1 MAGTKKNIKI
11 PPQAI
16 EFEEAVLGAIMTDK
30 NAMAEVGD
38 ILAPEVFYKD
48 SHKEIY
54 RVIEYLF
61 QNAEPIDIFT
71 IKNQLQKNKKLEHCG
86 GTHYLGE
93 LTHKVISSSNI
104 EYHSRIIVQ
113 KHIQRELISTCS
125 DIINDAFDES
135 TDAIEL
141 LDKVES
147 KIFAISE
154 GNIKKKSLN
163 ASKLIQSA
171 IKEIERI
178 GNMPDGLSGIPS
190 GFDEIDN
197 VTSGWQ
203 NSELIILAARPGMGK
218 TSFVLSMARNISVDY
233 KMPVA
238 IFSLEMSSIQL
249 ITRLITA
256 ETGLSQ
262 QKLRSGDLDKWEWE
276 ILHNKIKKI
285 EQADIYIDDT
295 PALSIFDLRAKCRR
309 LQSEH
314 GIKIIIVDYL
324 QLMTTKDH
332 KGNREQEISHISRS
346 LKSIAKELEVP
357 VIALSQLS
365 RAVESRKPSR
375 PILSDLRESGAIEQ
389 DADIV
394 SFIYRPETYNVTEWD
409 YPPIGPTEGEAEFI
423 IAKHRN
429 GPTINT
435 RLRFEPKLIKFSSLG
450 DDIYSTYESKAN
462 NEDSFDETQTPFSN

>member
-1 MAGTKKNIKI
+1 MSESKKNIKL

-16 EFEEAVLGAIMTDK
+16 DVEEVVIGAIMIDK

-38 ILAPEVFYKD
+38 ILSPQVFYKQA
-48 SHKEIY
+48 HKEIF
-54 RVIEYLF
+54 RALEVLF
-61 QNAEPIDIFT
+61 QNAEPIDIMT
-71 IKNQLQKNKKLEHCG
+71 VKNQLQQKKKLKLCG
-86 GTHYLGE
+86 GMHYLAE
-93 LTHKVISSSNI
+93 LTNKVVSSANI
-104 EYHSRIIVQ
+104 EYHARIIVQ

-125 DIINDAFDES
+125 GIIQESYDES

-141 LDKVES
+141 LDDVES

-154 GNIKKKSLN
+154 GNIKKKYLS
-163 ASKLIQSA
+163 ARKLIQNA

-178 GNMPDGLSGIPS
+178 GNLPAGLSGIPS
-190 GFDEIDN
+190 GFSEIDE

-203 NSELIILAARPGMGK
+203 NSELIIIAARPGMGK
-218 TSFVLSMARNISVDY
+218 TALVLSMARNIAVDF
-233 KMPVA
+233 KMPLA

-256 ETGLSQ
+256 ETGLNQ
-262 QKLRSGDLDKWEWE
+262 QKLRSGKLEPHEWTQLHHE
-276 ILHNKIKKI
+276 IKEI

-295 PALSIFDLRAKCRR
+295 PALSVFDLRAKCRR

-314 GIKIIIVDYL
+314 GIKMIIIDYL

-346 LKSIAKELEVP
+346 LKSIAKELGVP

-365 RAVESRKPSR
+365 RAVENRPSKR
-375 PILSDLRESGAIEQ
+375 PVLSDLRESGAIEQ

-394 SFIYRPETYNVTEWD
+394 SFIYRPEYYQISEWD

-429 GPTINT
+429 GPTDQI
-435 RLRFEPKLIKFSSLG
+435 RLRFEKELIKFSNLT
-450 DDIYSTYESKAN
+450 DKVYSTGIESGIN
-462 NEDSFDETQTPFSN
+462 NEDNIDDHPTYN

>member
-1 MAGTKKNIKI
+1 MAESKRNIKI

-16 EFEEAVLGAIMTDK
+16 EFEEAVLGALMIDK

-38 ILAPEVFYKD
+38 ILSPESFYKD
-48 SHKEIY
+48 AHKEIFKAL
-54 RVIEYLF
+54 ETLF
-61 QNAEPIDIFT
+61 QNAEPIDVLT
-71 IKNQLQKNKKLEHCG
+71 VKEQLQQNKKLKNSG
-86 GTHYLGE
+86 GAHYLAE
-93 LTHKVISSSNI
+93 LTQKVISSANI
-104 EYHSRIIVQ
+104 EYHARIIVQ

-125 DIINDAFDES
+125 DIINDAFDAS

-147 KIFAISE
+147 KIFSISE
-154 GNIKKKSLN
+154 GNIKKKYLN
-163 ASKLIQSA
+163 ASKLIQNA

-178 GNMPDGLSGIPS
+178 GNLPSGLSGIPS
-190 GFDEIDN
+190 GFDEIDKI
-197 VTSGWQ
+197 TSGWQ

-218 TSFVLSMARNISVDY
+218 TAFVLSMARNIAVDY
-233 KMPVA
+233 KIPVA

-262 QKLRSGDLDKWEWE
+262 QKLRSGKLDKWEWE
-276 ILHNKIKKI
+276 ILHSKIKNL
-285 EQADIYIDDT
+285 EESNIYIDDT

-314 GIKIIIVDYL
+314 GIKMIIVDYL
-324 QLMTTKDH
+324 QLMTTRDN

-346 LKSIAKELEVP
+346 LKSIAKELDVP

-365 RAVESRKPSR
+365 RAVENRSDRR

-394 SFIYRPETYNVTEWD
+394 SFIYRPETYNISEWD
-409 YPPIGPTEGEAEFI
+409 YPPVGPTEGEAEFI

-429 GPTINT
+429 GAIANK
-435 RLRFEPKLIKFSSLG
+435 RLKFEAKLIKFSSIS
-450 DDIYSTYESKAN
+450 DEVYSTEYESEFN
-462 NEDSFDETQTPFSN
+462 NHDSVD

>member
-1 MAGTKKNIKI
+1 MKKNIKT

-16 EFEEAVLGAIMTDK
+16 EFEQSVLGAIMTDK

-38 ILAPEVFYKD
+38 MLTPYVFYKE
-48 SHKEIY
+48 SHQEIY
-54 RVIEYLF
+54 KTIETLF

-71 IKNQLQKNKKLEHCG
+71 IKNQLQKNKKLELCG
-86 GTHYLGE
+86 GIHYLGE
-93 LTHKVISSSNI
+93 LTQKVISSANI

-113 KHIQRELISTCS
+113 KHIQRELITTCS
-125 DIINDAFDES
+125 SIINDAFDES

-141 LDKVES
+141 LDQVES

-154 GNIKKKSLN
+154 GNIKKKYLS
-163 ASKLIQSA
+163 ASKLIQNA

-178 GNMPDGLSGIPS
+178 GNLPEGLSGIPS
-190 GFDEIDN
+190 GFDEIDKI
-197 VTSGWQ
+197 TSGWQ

-218 TSFVLSMARNISVDY
+218 TAFVLSMARNISVDHQI
-233 KMPVA
+233 PTA

-276 ILHNKIKKI
+276 VLHNKIKKI
-285 EQADIYIDDT
+285 EKAEIFIDDT

-324 QLMTTKDH
+324 QLMTTRDH
-332 KGNREQEISHISRS
+332 RGNREQEISHISRS
-346 LKSIAKELEVP
+346 LKSIAKELNVP

-365 RAVESRKPSR
+365 RAVENRSDRR

-394 SFIYRPETYNVTEWD
+394 SFIYRPETYNITEWD
-409 YPPIGPTEGEAEFI
+409 YPPAGPTEGEAEFI

-429 GPTINT
+429 GPTTNR
-435 RLRFEPKLIKFSSLG
+435 RLRFESKLIKFSSLG
-450 DDIYSTYESKAN
+450 DDIYSTQFNSKIN
-462 NEDSFDETQTPFSN
+462 TNETTDENQPDF

>member
-1 MAGTKKNIKI
+1 M
-11 PPQAI
+11 
-16 EFEEAVLGAIMTDK
+16 L
-30 NAMAEVGD
+30 
-38 ILAPEVFYKD
+38 
-48 SHKEIY
+48 
-54 RVIEYLF
+54 
-61 QNAEPIDIFT
+61 
-71 IKNQLQKNKKLEHCG
+71 
-86 GTHYLGE
+86 
-93 LTHKVISSSNI
+93 
-104 EYHSRIIVQ
+104 
-113 KHIQRELISTCS
+113 
-125 DIINDAFDES
+125 
-135 TDAIEL
+135 
-141 LDKVES
+141 
-147 KIFAISE
+147 
-154 GNIKKKSLN
+154 
-163 ASKLIQSA
+163 
-171 IKEIERI
+171 
-178 GNMPDGLSGIPS
+178 
-190 GFDEIDN
+190 
-197 VTSGWQ
+197 
-203 NSELIILAARPGMGK
+203 
-218 TSFVLSMARNISVDY
+218 
-233 KMPVA
+233 
-238 IFSLEMSSIQL
+238 
-249 ITRLITA
+249 
-256 ETGLSQ
+256 
-262 QKLRSGDLDKWEWE
+262 GDLDKWEWE

-450 DDIYSTYESKAN
+450 EDIYSTYESKAN